1 MYTGCVYVAP
11 VCCLRQPASRARRA
25 GWSTRRRPTP
35 AGGLRWSASRPEGCR
50 TLTPPQGSRQPGAQS
65 QPQDPITT
73 RQTPDYTRLCRGLAG
88 CLCGRRR
95 VSIKYR
101 LDPNLTLFR
110 DDVGRPF
117 GVYPS
122 LTSACGNPLE
132 RLVWRTGPT
141 STAAPRGLSWQSRN
155 YFRCCISTGLPV
167 PRTTRIRVSAGIS
180 EAVGQ
185 LPAWDS
191 WSKTRRGEAPLDAP
205 VAGDWRGVTGTAGS

>member
-1 MYTGCVYVAP
+1 M
-11 VCCLRQPASRARRA
+11 LRFAAC
-25 GWSTRRRPTP
+25 
-35 AGGLRWSASRPEGCR
+35 ASRPPAREGPAGVPGVARHRPEACDGPLR
-50 TLTPPQGSRQPGAQS
+50 GPKDAARSLPPQGSRQPGAQS

-132 RLVWRTGPT
+132 RLVWRTWPT

-167 PRTTRIRVSAGIS
+167 PRTTGSGCLRGFRRLSASCRPGIRGRRPA
-180 EAVGQ
+180 EAKHPWTHPWLATG
-185 LPAWDS
+185 
-191 WSKTRRGEAPLDAP
+191 GE
-205 VAGDWRGVTGTAGS
+205 